1 MEYYGYLGLYLIGVL
16 AAGIVASHHLYYN
29 VMAFEECVN
38 SSPWRYPLGLQPFII
53 ICILVWP
60 AGMLVYLALKV
71 ENRSMATIFDT
82 GESHPDSTLGAIAI
96 ISVMVSGIMAS
107 ILVAFFE

>member
-29 VMAFEECVN
+29 VMTFEECVN

-60 AGMLVYLALKV
+60 VGMLVYLALKV

-82 GESHPDSTLGAIAI
+82 DESHPYAVVG
-96 ISVMVSGIMAS
+96 VMTIMVLGIMAS
-107 ILVAFFE
+107 ILVAFLE